1 MGFKIW
7 VMPKWLLSD
16 LHLHTTFS
24 DGDVSIEEVIKIYGE
39 AGFDVIAITDHL
51 FDTQSPR
58 SLEIHEEG
66 KSVENVDH
74 YFRKVDEVSLW
85 AKGTYD
91 LLVVPGLEICN
102 LLEDY
107 HILGIDLKEAIN
119 PNQNADGVIEEIH
132 RQGGLAIA
140 SHPPLKLSYFLNED
154 KESIRRHPL
163 HLWKYR
169 ERYTDKIDVW
179 EIANRE
185 DLFGS
190 VGLER
195 FPYVANSDFHKRP
208 HMTSWKSMIYAEK
221 EKEAIKKALVEKK
234 VALFFYNK
242 GEEKS
247 KFSQKVKHK
256 DLCMVQEDEM
266 KVTAG
271 AKILIVDDEKDLV
284 EMLAYNLGKNGY
296 KTIKAYDGFEAWKK
310 IESEAPDL
318 LILDLMMPNLDG
330 WELCRLARRSQSKTV
345 KEMGI
350 LMLTA
355 RAMPEDRVFG
365 LEIGADDY
373 LTKPFS
379 LSELILRVEK
389 LMEKRKTIS
398 QLAEE
403 VESLHS
409 SMETNELNLRRIAH
423 DLKSPLI
430 SIGFSAKRMLRKE
443 QNEETSGALKKIFDS
458 SLHLT
463 QWIDETLFFH
473 DLSESKWHEQLE
485 EVDVKSLLKQT
496 IDLLRENASE
506 KNIEVE
512 FKASQSTLKIPCN
525 ESLMCRA
532 LVNLL
537 SNALKYTPR
546 GGKVDVTLV
555 TYLNRRGTGVMEVSI
570 KDNGI
575 GIYEEDLEKVFE
587 PHYRGKNIST
597 EEGKGIGLSFVKEVI
612 DLHGGKILVQSEP
625 NQGSTFSIL
634 LPIKTVPQ
642 EEIERTYPEAPSHS
656 NN

>member
-1 MGFKIW
+1 MK
-7 VMPKWLLSD
+7 KWLMAD
-16 LHLHTTFS
+16 LHIHSTFS
-24 DGDVSIEEVIKIYGE
+24 DGTEPVEEIIKIYGE

-58 SLEIHEEG
+58 SLEIHDEG
-66 KSVENVDH
+66 KSIKNLEA
-74 YFRKVDEVSLW
+74 YFIKIEAVGRW
-85 AKGTYD
+85 AIEAFD
-91 LLVVPGLEICN
+91 LLVIPGLEICN

-119 PNQNADGVIEEIH
+119 PNQDAESVINEIH

-154 KESIRRHPL
+154 RESIHRHPL
-163 HLWKYR
+163 HLWKHRDKYSN
-169 ERYTDKIDVW
+169 KIDAW

-185 DLFGS
+185 DLFGG

-195 FPYVANSDFHKRP
+195 FPYIANSDFHKP
-208 HMTSWKSMIYAEK
+208 HHMTSWKSMIYAEK
-221 EKEAIKKALVEKK
+221 EKEAIKKAIVEKK
-234 VALFFYNK
+234 VALFFFNEVK
-242 GEEKS
+242 EKRDLP
-247 KFSQKVKHK
+247 QNGQPK
-256 DLCMVQEDEM
+256 DNPIVQEDNM

-284 EMLAYNLGKNGY
+284 EMLAYNLERKGH
-296 KTIKAYDGFEAWKK
+296 KTIKAYDGFEAWEK
-310 IESEAPDL
+310 IESEMPDL

-330 WELCRLARRSQSKTV
+330 WELCRLVRRSQSKAM

-355 RAMPEDRVFG
+355 RAMPEDRVYG

-379 LSELILRVEK
+379 LNELILRVEK
-389 LMEKRKTIS
+389 LMEKKKTIS
-398 QLAEE
+398 QLAEK

-409 SMETNELNLRRIAH
+409 SMETKESNLRRIAH
-423 DLKSPLI
+423 DIKSPLI
-430 SIGFSAKRMLRKE
+430 SIGFSARRMLRKD
-443 QNEETSGALKKIFDS
+443 QSEEALGTLKTIYDS

-473 DLSESKWHEQLE
+473 DLSKSKWQEKVK
-485 EVDVKSLLKQT
+485 EVDVKSVVQQT
-496 IDLLRENASE
+496 IDLLKESASE
-506 KNIEVE
+506 KSIAIE
-512 FKASQSTLKIPCN
+512 FKTSPSIPEITCH
-525 ESLMCRA
+525 EPLMVRA

-537 SNALKYTPR
+537 SNALKYTLI
-546 GGKVDVTLV
+546 GGKVEVAV
-555 TYLNRRGTGVMEVSI
+555 MAYLNKRGTGVMEISI

-575 GIYEEDLEKVFE
+575 GICKEDLEKIFE
-587 PHYRGKNIST
+587 PYYRGKNIST

-612 DLHGGKILVQSEP
+612 ELHGGKILVQSEP
-625 NQGSTFSIL
+625 NKGSTFSIL
-634 LPIKTVPQ
+634 LPIRENIKG
-642 EEIERTYPEAPSHS
+642 EEVKEKAIEMS
-656 NN
+656 

>member
-1 MGFKIW
+1 MS
-7 VMPKWLLSD
+7 KWLLSD

-24 DGDVSIEEVIKIYGE
+24 DGDVPLEEVIKIYGE

-66 KSVENVDH
+66 KSVKNIDT
-74 YFRKVDEVSLW
+74 YFRKIDEISRW
-85 AKGTYD
+85 ARETYD
-91 LLVVPGLEICN
+91 LLVIPGLEICN

-119 PNQNADGVIEEIH
+119 PNQDAEGVIEEIH

-140 SHPPLKLSYFLNED
+140 SHPPLKLSYFLNRD
-154 KESIRRHPL
+154 QESIHRHPL

-169 ERYTDKIDVW
+169 EKYADKIDAW

-185 DLFGS
+185 DLFGG

-195 FPYVANSDFHKRP
+195 FTYIANSDFHKP
-208 HMTSWKSMIYAEK
+208 HHITSWKSMIYAEK
-221 EKEAIKKALVEKK
+221 EKEDIKKSIVEKK
-234 VALFFYNK
+234 VALFFFCDIEGK
-242 GEEKS
+242 GRLARFVQPKNS
-247 KFSQKVKHK
+247 IIA
-256 DLCMVQEDEM
+256 QEDEM
-266 KVTAG
+266 KVTGG
-271 AKILIVDDEKDLV
+271 AKILIVDDEVDVV
-284 EMLAYNLGKNGY
+284 EMLAYNLGKKGY
-296 KTIKAYDGFEAWKK
+296 KTIKAYDGFEAWEK
-310 IESEAPDL
+310 IESEMPDL

-330 WELCRLARRSQSKTV
+330 WELCRLIRRSQSKAL

-355 RAMPEDRVFG
+355 RAMPEDRVYG

-379 LSELILRVEK
+379 LNELILRVEK

-409 SMETNELNLRRIAH
+409 SMETKESNLRRIAH

-430 SIGFSAKRMLRKE
+430 SIGFSARRILRKGP
-443 QNEETSGALKKIFDS
+443 NEEMSGPLKMIFDS
-458 SLHLT
+458 SQHLT
-463 QWIDETLFFH
+463 QWIDETIFPQ
-473 DLSESKWHEQLE
+473 DLSGSKRQQPLK
-485 EVDVKSLLKQT
+485 EVDLKSILQQA
-496 IDLLRENASE
+496 IDLLNEMSSE
-506 KNIEVE
+506 KAIEVQ
-512 FKASQSTLKIPCN
+512 FKTSPSVPTISCHETLIY
-525 ESLMCRA
+525 RA
-532 LVNLL
+532 VVNLL
-537 SNALKYTPR
+537 SNALKFTSR
-546 GGKVDVTLV
+546 GGKV
-555 TYLNRRGTGVMEVSI
+555 EVSVLAYFNKKGSGVLEI
-570 KDNGI
+570 SFKDTGI
-575 GIYEEDLEKVFE
+575 GICEDELEKIFQ
-587 PHYRGKNIST
+587 PYYRGKNISS
-597 EEGKGIGLSFVKEVI
+597 EEGKGLGLSFVKEVV

-625 NQGSTFSIL
+625 NKGSLFSIL
-634 LPIKTVPQ
+634 LPIKNVPE
-642 EEIERTYPEAPSHS
+642 EEIERNFQECPPPS